1 MRVPWTIKRSNQSI
15 LRKSV
20 LNITGRTD
28 VEAEVPI
35 IWLPDAKN
43 LLIEK
48 NPDAGK
54 DLRQEKKGMTETEM
68 VGWHH

>member
-20 LNITGRTD
+20 LNITGKTD

-48 NPDAGK
+48 DHDAGK
-54 DLRQEKKGMTETEM
+54 DLRQEEKGMTETEM

>member
-54 DLRQEKKGMTETEM
+54 DLRQEEKEMTETEM